1 MTSEHTR
8 QLDEIRTRLTDRAR
22 GRLEQLALE
31 LRRSG
36 HADRMTIAVHK
47 FHQLAII
54 AAQVSRAMR
63 CLP

>member
-47 FHQLAII
+47 FAII